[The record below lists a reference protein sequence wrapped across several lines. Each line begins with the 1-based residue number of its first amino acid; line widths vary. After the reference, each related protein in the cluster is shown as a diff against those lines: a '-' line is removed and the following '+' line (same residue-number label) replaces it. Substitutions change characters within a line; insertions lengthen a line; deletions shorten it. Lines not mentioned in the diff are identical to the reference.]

1 MNEKIKSFFEK
12 VGLCMSALFL
22 FVLGLFLGNR
32 FQNKGIGTASDPGTD
47 EGFRRDREQA
57 EHAASTISGIIKR
70 VKARGGENEEESG
83 DI

>member
-32 FQNKGIGTASDPGTD
+32 FQNKGIGTPSDSGTD
-47 EGFRRDREQA
+47 EDFRRDREQA
-57 EHAASTISGIIKR
+57 EQAASAISEIIKR
-70 VKARGGENEEESG
+70 VKARGGETEEEIG
-83 DI
+83 NI